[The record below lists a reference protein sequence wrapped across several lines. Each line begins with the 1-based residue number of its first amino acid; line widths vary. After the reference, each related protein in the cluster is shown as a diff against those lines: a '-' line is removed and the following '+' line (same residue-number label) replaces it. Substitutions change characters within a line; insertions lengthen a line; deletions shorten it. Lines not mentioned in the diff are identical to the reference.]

1 MAFSLISAIPRA
13 LCRTAAAV
21 PPFATAPWTFMLE
34 VRKRT
39 TLHAYGAP
47 SSWLGRQTSGVVVS
61 LILYAPPKPAFA
73 MLRLLSSSS
82 GIMSLIS
89 PSNNY
94 GPWLSRLMRVLIKSM
109 PIVTGMRTVGVL
121 ELKPWLPRAPV

>member
-1 MAFSLISAIPRA
+1 MQNRGSGSSVRNYTMDIHARSPQKDDAPR
-13 LCRTAAAV
+13 
-21 PPFATAPWTFMLE
+21 F
-34 VRKRT
+34 
-39 TLHAYGAP
+39 YGAP

-94 GPWLSRLMRVLIKSM
+94 GPWLSRLSRVLIKSM